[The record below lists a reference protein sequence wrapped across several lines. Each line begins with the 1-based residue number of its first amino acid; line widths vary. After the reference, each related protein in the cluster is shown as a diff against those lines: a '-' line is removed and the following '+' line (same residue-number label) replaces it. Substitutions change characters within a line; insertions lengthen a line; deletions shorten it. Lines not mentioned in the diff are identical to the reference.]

1 MRGAIAELATPHR
14 LIDMVPGVYHESPLV
29 VGLLS
34 GLDVALA
41 PVFATLDALETYVDP
56 AMAPDDFLTWL
67 ASWVGL
73 TFDDRWTD
81 EQRRALV
88 PAMVPAYRLR
98 GTKAGLRAIVRLF
111 TGTDPDIRDSGG
123 VATSTEPGQAA
134 IPPAGPN
141 IIRVRVRLPQGSLV
155 TAARLRE
162 LVETMVPVHLAVEV
176 EIE

>member
-1 MRGAIAELATPHR
+1 
-14 LIDMVPGVYHESPLV
+14 
-29 VGLLS
+29 
-34 GLDVALA
+34 VALA

-88 PAMVPAYRLR
+88 PAMVPAYKLR

-111 TGTDPDIRDSGG
+111 TGADPEVVDSGG
-123 VATSTEPGQAA
+123 VATSTEPGAT
-134 IPPAGPN
+134 PPPGPPGGATT
-141 IIRVRVRLPQGSLV
+141 RVRVRLPAGSLV
-155 TAARLRE
+155 TEARLRE
-162 LVETMVPVHLAVEV
+162 LVETMVPVHVAVEV
-176 EIE
+176 EIQ